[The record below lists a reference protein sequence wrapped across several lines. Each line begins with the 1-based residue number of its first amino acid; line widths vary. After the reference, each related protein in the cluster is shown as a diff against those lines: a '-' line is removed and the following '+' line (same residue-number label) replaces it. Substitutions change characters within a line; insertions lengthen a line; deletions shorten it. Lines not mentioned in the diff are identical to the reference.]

1 VLPAK
6 LKAGHYHVLADVE
19 NSQYD
24 DRAAQ
29 SSEQPE
35 TAEAGPV
42 ALVGRLKPEIARSVK
57 IHAGQAQNHFA
68 RLALAAQKKAALV
81 KQLS

>member
-1 VLPAK
+1 MANI
-6 LKAGHYHVLADVE
+6 E

-24 DRAAQ
+24 NLSAKG
-29 SSEQPE
+29 SEQPE
-35 TAEAGPV
+35 KAEAGPV